1 MTNRIIGRIVTINHN
16 NIIAELSSNVG
27 NYVSIYDGIRF
38 IGEIGSYVAI
48 DDINRRIIAEIIA
61 VDEKNEMAFE
71 RLNKAGSH
79 RYLRINLIGE
89 ISNSAFTFGVTKMPP
104 IFSEIKIISE
114 SDLQLMLDITDGEE
128 VVGEGSTRLKVLTV
142 GTSVMFPD
150 YNVKVKL
157 DEFFGFHFAVFG
169 NTGSGKSNTI
179 AQIIQT
185 IFSKTNLS
193 ARGAKFIVFD
203 SNGEYKSA
211 FENINQVNSDIS
223 TKFLST
229 TGNVGERIEIPVW
242 ALSVDDWAILLR
254 ATEKTQVPIISR
266 ALEIIRIFD
275 SDISTEETN
284 KVKNHII
291 ASVIK
296 DILSSSDNPTTQ
308 NAKILLALS
317 KFKTENLS
325 LDTVIAT
332 NKNAD
337 INQIATPDTLAISKA
352 VGLSFAKMYAPVSL
366 MEYCDNFIIP
376 NINELLSNK
385 PVIPYSLERFAEAIE
400 FAVLYE
406 GSVSSA
412 RIYEYTAT
420 LVTRLKHLVES
431 EQGSFFAKT
440 DFLTIEKYIESILG
454 DNQLL
459 NIDISSL
466 DDTATEVMTKVFSKM
481 LFDYMRSLT
490 PRNSMPVNL
499 ILEEA
504 HRFVRTDMDYGVLGY
519 NIFERIAKEGR
530 KYGLLMGISSQRPS
544 ELSKTVVSQC
554 SNFIIHKIQ
563 NPDDILY
570 ISRMVPYISQGIIDR
585 ITYLRR
591 GHALVF
597 GTAINLPTLTMFE
610 KASPTPNSGNSNIVE
625 KWYATNV
632 FHISTQESLQ
642 IAQTLEKQSI
652 SPK

>member
-1 MTNRIIGRIVTINHN
+1 MSDRIIGRIVTINHN
-16 NIIAELSSNVG
+16 NIIAELSKDVG

-38 IGEIGSYVAI
+38 VGEIGSYVAI
-48 DDINRRIIAEIIA
+48 DDINRRIIAEITA
-61 VDEKNEMAFE
+61 VDEKNEMASE
-71 RLNKAGSH
+71 RLNKAESK
-79 RYLRINLIGE
+79 RYLRISLIGE
-89 ISNSAFTFGVTKMPP
+89 ISNRAFNFGVTKMPP

-128 VVGEGSTRLKVLTV
+128 IVDGNKTKLKILPI

-150 YNVKVKL
+150 YEVKVKL
-157 DEFFGFHFAVFG
+157 NEFFGFHFAVFG

-179 AQIIQT
+179 ARMVQT
-185 IFSKTNLS
+185 IFSKRDLS

-203 SNGEYKSA
+203 SNGEYQAA
-211 FENINQVNSDIS
+211 FDNINKANQKIKV
-223 TKFLST
+223 KFLST
-229 TGNVGERIEIPVW
+229 SGDDAEKIEIPVW
-242 ALSVDDWAILLR
+242 ALSVDDWAILLH
-254 ATEKTQVPIISR
+254 ASEKTQVPIISR
-266 ALEIIRIFD
+266 ALEIIRVFD
-275 SDISTEETN
+275 SDDSTETTIQI
-284 KVKNHII
+284 KNHIV
-291 ASVIK
+291 ASVIN

-308 NAKILLALS
+308 NNKILMALS
-317 KFKTENLS
+317 KFHTAEISLNTTIPANKTSDVNNDRGTNTTPNNLLIS
-325 LDTVIAT
+325 
-332 NKNAD
+332 
-337 INQIATPDTLAISKA
+337 QAIS
-352 VGLSFAKMYAPVSL
+352 LSFAKMYAPVSL
-366 MEYCDNFIIP
+366 MEYCDKFITP
-376 NINELLSNK
+376 NINELLENK
-385 PVIPYSLERFAEAIE
+385 PVAPYSLKRFAEAVE

-420 LVTRLKHLVES
+420 LITRLKHLTES

-440 DFLTIEKYIESILG
+440 DYANVEEYIKGIIG

-466 DDTATEVMTKVFSKM
+466 DDTATEVITKVFSKM
-481 LFDYMRSLT
+481 LFDYMRTLK

-563 NPDDILY
+563 NPDDINY
-570 ISRMVPYISQGIIDR
+570 ISRMVPYVNQGIIDR

-610 KASPTPNSGNSNIVE
+610 RAEPTPNSGNSNIIE
-625 KWYATNV
+625 KWYV
-632 FHISTQESLQ
+632 KSL
-642 IAQTLEKQSI
+642 
-652 SPK
+652 